1 MALKV
6 LRGTTA
12 QRTAYVPAVG
22 EPVWDT
28 DTSKLYVGDGTT
40 LGGIAVDIANNS
52 LELNDLDNVITGAL
66 TDGDSLVYN
75 AGSTVFEAGDAT
87 RLGDKSIDQLSD
99 IDLTTPATTGQVLK
113 WNGTHFAPAD
123 DASTEGSG
131 IVPGALY
138 VIDITG
144 DVTGDLTG
152 DSAGTH
158 TGAVV
163 GNVTGDVTGNL
174 TGELTG
180 NVYADANSALIVD
193 ATNNSVATTSV
204 VTNIIKSSSPTGA
217 IVLENN
223 NRTPVQIT
231 SVTDGGAGG
240 FPYTDFLSVRG
251 SVEAPTAILAGDVVG
266 GFKISAYDAVSG
278 EGKVSGLLYTSI
290 AADGDVTE
298 DFPKSSATLLVGAGA
313 GTYNSYMFGEE
324 GTFKSPGAITPG
336 IYADASAR
344 DTAITAPTAGMM
356 VFVTDVTKF
365 QGYTGSA
372 WVDLN

>member
-75 AGSTVFEAGDAT
+75 ASSTVFEAGDAT
-87 RLGDKSIDQLSD
+87 RLNDKSIDQLSD

-144 DVTGDLTG
+144 DVTGD
-152 DSAGTH
+152 
-158 TGAVV
+158 
-163 GNVTGDVTGNL
+163 
-174 TGELTG
+174 LTG

-251 SVEAPTAILAGDVVG
+251 SVEAPTAVLAGDVVG

-278 EGKVSGLLYTSI
+278 EGKVSALLYTSI

-313 GTYNSYMFGEE
+313 GAYNAYMFGEE
-324 GTFKSPGAITPG
+324 GEFKAPGAITPG
-336 IYADASAR
+336 VYADASAR
-344 DTAITAPTAGMM
+344 DSGITTPTAGMI
-356 VFVTDVTKF
+356 VFVTDVAKF
-365 QGYTGSA
+365 QGYDGSA
-372 WVDLN
+372 WVNLN